1 MQTSASRTSLPELS
15 DPAAEALGPLPARQC
30 TPVRSS
36 GHCGGAQVRASALRC
51 APVRA
56 AEARQCAALRAACSA
71 ARCVRRRRTQK
82 SPTPARGGG
91 GAGHGSGASTRRR
104 RRCAGRGGPGGAIN
118 AAMILCGH
126 TFDLLKTHAV
136 CCSPFPTLKVF
147 IVRESTQV
155 RGLGFAGQGWL
166 RMSRT
171 GSTKHSQSGR

>member
-1 MQTSASRTSLPELS
+1 
-15 DPAAEALGPLPARQC
+15 
-30 TPVRSS
+30 V
-36 GHCGGAQVRASALRC
+36 
-51 APVRA
+51 
-56 AEARQCAALRAACSA
+56 
-71 ARCVRRRRTQK
+71 
-82 SPTPARGGG
+82 
-91 GAGHGSGASTRRR
+91 GSEMCIRD

-171 GSTKHSQSGR
+171 GSTKHSQYGR